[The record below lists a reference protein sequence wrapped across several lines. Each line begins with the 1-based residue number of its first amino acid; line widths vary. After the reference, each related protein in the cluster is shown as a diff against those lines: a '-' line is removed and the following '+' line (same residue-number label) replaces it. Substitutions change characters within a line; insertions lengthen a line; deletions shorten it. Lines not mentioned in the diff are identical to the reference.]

1 MPRLSWPEWVSLC
14 HLIWPSFDADL
25 LRTGGLRAL
34 GLTLSRSA
42 KVFKLPDMTAWGG
55 VFQGSLRCFDLTK
68 IVTLR
73 VFFQQKQNGKFT
85 NPKWK
90 VFRGMPPIRT
100 AERWPS
106 AVRASVPLQ
115 NLLFPPGDNQR
126 NIKDAANS
134 TASSTGPVCFPVSI
148 FAMYGVL
155 TFTSLPVAPV

>member
-1 MPRLSWPEWVSLC
+1 MGVAL

-115 NLLFPPGDNQR
+115 NLLFPPGANPEKHQR
-126 NIKDAANS
+126 MLQTLRPARL
-134 TASSTGPVCFPVSI
+134 GQ
-148 FAMYGVL
+148 FAFQFRFLRCMEC
-155 TFTSLPVAPV
+155 

>member
-1 MPRLSWPEWVSLC
+1 MGVAL

-68 IVTLR
+68 IVTPC

-115 NLLFPPGDNQR
+115 NLLFPPGANPEKHQR
-126 NIKDAANS
+126 MLQTLRPARL
-134 TASSTGPVCFPVSI
+134 GQ
-148 FAMYGVL
+148 FAFQFRFLRCMEC
-155 TFTSLPVAPV
+155 